1 MLYLNNLIPLNITFL
16 LHLTLTSVVFEL
28 RFWLLKA
35 TNAFYLTLTSVVFE
49 LDIKEKIS
57 KPDRNLTLTSV
68 VFESHDM
75 RITCID
81 GAYLTLTSVVFEYSY
96 LVYYSLY
103 LVFNFNKCCI

>member
-1 MLYLNNLIPLNITFL
+1 MYLFHHLPN
-16 LHLTLTSVVFEL
+16 LTLTSVVFEL

-68 VFESHDM
+68 VFES
-75 RITCID
+75 
-81 GAYLTLTSVVFEYSY
+81 ANNP
-96 LVYYSLY
+96 YSLFPS
-103 LVFNFNKCCI
+103 VFNFNKCCI